1 MSYCTDV
8 TVRIGADPFVP
19 STGLKQMNNAQH
31 SRDVNSD
38 VSERVRSDVERYI
51 NYDLNVLSTW
61 QNECE
66 KIENLSSNIKNDV

>member
-1 MSYCTDV
+1 
-8 TVRIGADPFVP
+8 
-19 STGLKQMNNAQH
+19 MNNAQH